1 MLIDVWSD
9 VVCPWC
15 FIGKRRLEKALE
27 SIDKSIP
34 IEIRHRAFQLD
45 PRATEIRNTK
55 DLLSEKYGIPLEGVN
70 QMQAHVCK
78 IADGEGLCYDLA
90 STNSGNTANAHR
102 LLAWAR
108 EVGKGQ
114 ELLEIMFAN
123 YFEKSKGLFTDAE
136 LLDAVS
142 EAGLDISEA
151 KEVLNSDKYSESL
164 AEDLAIAQEIG
175 IGGVPFFVFDQK
187 YGISGAEELEVFENT
202 LKATIA
208 EHQPN

>member
-45 PRATEIRNTK
+45 PRATDIRKTK
-55 DLLSEKYGIPLEGVN
+55 DLLAEKYGIPLEGVD

-78 IADGEGLCYDLA
+78 IADGEGLCYDL
-90 STNSGNTANAHR
+90 SNTNSGNTATAHR

-108 EVGKGQ
+108 EKGSGQ
-114 ELLEIMFAN
+114 ELLEIMFTN
-123 YFEKSKGLFTDAE
+123 YFEKSKGVFTEDE
-136 LLDAVS
+136 LLALVA
-142 EAGLDISEA
+142 EAGLNTKEA
-151 KEVLNSDKYSESL
+151 REVINSDRYLESPV
-164 AEDLAIAQEIG
+164 EDQAIAQEIG

-187 YGISGAEELEVFENT
+187 YGISGAEDLSIFKETIQKSLEES
-202 LKATIA
+202 K
-208 EHQPN
+208 

>member
-27 SIDKSIP
+27 GIDKSIP

-45 PRATEIRNTK
+45 PRATDIRKTK
-55 DLLSEKYGIPLEGVN
+55 DLLAEKYGIPLEGVD

-78 IADGEGLCYDLA
+78 IADGEGLCYDLTN
-90 STNSGNTANAHR
+90 TNSGNTATAHR

-108 EVGKGQ
+108 EKGSGQ
-114 ELLEIMFAN
+114 ELLEIMFTN
-123 YFEKSKGLFTDAE
+123 YFEKSKGVFTEDE
-136 LLDAVS
+136 LLALVA
-142 EAGLDISEA
+142 EAGLNSEEA
-151 KEVLNSDKYSESL
+151 REVINSDRYLESL
-164 AEDLAIAQEIG
+164 VEDQAIAQEIG

-187 YGISGAEELEVFENT
+187 YGISGAEDLSIFKETIQKSLEES
-202 LKATIA
+202 K
-208 EHQPN
+208 

>member
-45 PRATEIRNTK
+45 PRATDIRKTK
-55 DLLSEKYGIPLEGVN
+55 DLLAEKYGIPLEGVD

-78 IADGEGLCYDLA
+78 IADGEGLCYDL
-90 STNSGNTANAHR
+90 SNTNSGNTATAHR

-108 EVGKGQ
+108 EKGSGQ
-114 ELLEIMFAN
+114 ELLEIMFTN
-123 YFEKSKGLFTDAE
+123 YFEKSKGVFTEDE
-136 LLDAVS
+136 LLALVS
-142 EAGLDISEA
+142 EAGLNSEEA
-151 KEVLNSDKYSESL
+151 REVINSDRYLESL
-164 AEDLAIAQEIG
+164 VEDQAIAQEIG

-187 YGISGAEELEVFENT
+187 YGISGAEDLSIFKETIQKSLEES
-202 LKATIA
+202 K
-208 EHQPN
+208 

>member
-55 DLLSEKYGIPLEGVN
+55 DLLSEKYGIPLEGVD

-78 IADGEGLCYDLA
+78 IADGEGLCYDL
-90 STNSGNTANAHR
+90 SNTNSGNTANAHR

-108 EVGKGQ
+108 ELGKGQ
-114 ELLEIMFAN
+114 ELLEIMFTN
-123 YFEKSKGLFTDAE
+123 YFEKSKGLFTEAE

-142 EAGLDISEA
+142 EAGLDISKAREI
-151 KEVLNSDKYSESL
+151 LNSDKYSDSL

-187 YGISGAEELEVFENT
+187 YGISGAEAFEVFQETISKT
-202 LKATIA
+202 LSEK
-208 EHQPN
+208 